1 MIWGT
6 SRTDAGEVSRTDVM
20 LLEVKRSESEH
31 DKLCETE
38 TDEVSESIDHAIVAS
53 NDKHRTSQG
62 GGKALGV
69 FSITGILVHSSSEA
83 GIVCSKSEFNEPSD
97 G

>member
-1 MIWGT
+1 M
-6 SRTDAGEVSRTDVM
+6 DAGEVSRTDVM
-20 LLEVKRSESEH
+20 SLEVKRSESEH

-38 TDEVSESIDHAIVAS
+38 MDEVSESIDHVIVAS
-53 NDKHRTSQG
+53 SDKHRTSEG

-69 FSITGILVHSSSEA
+69 FSITGLLVHSSSEA
-83 GIVCSKSEFNEPSD
+83 GVTSPSIVHSGSEFDELGD